1 MRRIVKRRRTVSRL
15 SLLGRG
21 GCEMPAWLQIVIA
34 VLAPSGVVVTL
45 IEKTRREN
53 NRDHNRNSELLKT
66 IDRKVDH
73 VAERVDDHIEWHLT
87 KEK

>member
-1 MRRIVKRRRTVSRL
+1 MLRSNL
-15 SLLGRG
+15 SGRG
-21 GCEMPAWLQIVIA
+21 GCEMPAWLQIVVA

-53 NRDHNRNSELLKT
+53 NRDHNRNSQLLQQ
-66 IDRKVDH
+66 IDKKVDH
-73 VAERVDDHIEWHLT
+73 VADRVDDHIEWHLT